1 MRATLILRLR
11 ERVTTRLSRSGMGGS
26 RAGTRCSWGLR
37 QTPALPSGGLWPGDP
52 LNLGAAVPPR
62 LTPRGDRDEQGPG
75 DMQWLEAAN
84 EPTGG
89 GVLGGGAEAAAL
101 TCCRGFVT
109 AATLHSTPWAGPVS
123 SLWTRQRGQPGAS
136 SSRGQGPCGRG
147 GPGSRERLA
156 LGRLGVGA
164 RPPVLLPCWFC
175 GHLSPLAARRAG
187 ALSPPRS
194 HHTKRRPLRG
204 RRGLRPS
211 LQKSPWP
218 GPEGCS
224 LPGLP
229 APRAAGSEQEA
240 ASHRASALLR
250 LHGAAAGRGG
260 PAFESH
266 LPPAGSLRRTWL
278 IPLKA
283 CKYIMVCVE
292 CTAWVSAG

>member
-1 MRATLILRLR
+1 MQLGAASDPR
-11 ERVTTRLSRSGMGGS
+11 
-26 RAGTRCSWGLR
+26 
-37 QTPALPSGGLWPGDP
+37 PAQRGPVARGPSES
-52 LNLGAAVPPR
+52 GAAVPPR

-75 DMQWLEAAN
+75 DMQWLEAVN
-84 EPTGG
+84 EPTGS
-89 GVLGGGAEAAAL
+89 GVLGGGAEGAAL

-187 ALSPPRS
+187 ASSPPRS

-204 RRGLRPS
+204 PRGLRPS

-218 GPEGCS
+218 GPEGRS
-224 LPGLP
+224 LPGP
-229 APRAAGSEQEA
+229 PSAPRRRQRAGGCVPQGLCPA
-240 ASHRASALLR
+240 ASARGRCGKGWSCLR
-250 LHGAAAGRGG
+250 EPPPSCGV
-260 PAFESH
+260 PAEDVAHS
-266 LPPAGSLRRTWL
+266 P
-278 IPLKA
+278 
-283 CKYIMVCVE
+283 
-292 CTAWVSAG
+292 

>member
-1 MRATLILRLR
+1 
-11 ERVTTRLSRSGMGGS
+11 MGGS
-26 RAGTRCSWGLR
+26 RAGTGCSWGLR

-84 EPTGG
+84 EPTGS
-89 GVLGGGAEAAAL
+89 GVLGGGAEGAAL

-218 GPEGCS
+218 GPEGRS

-266 LPPAGSLRRTWL
+266 LPPAGSLWRTWL